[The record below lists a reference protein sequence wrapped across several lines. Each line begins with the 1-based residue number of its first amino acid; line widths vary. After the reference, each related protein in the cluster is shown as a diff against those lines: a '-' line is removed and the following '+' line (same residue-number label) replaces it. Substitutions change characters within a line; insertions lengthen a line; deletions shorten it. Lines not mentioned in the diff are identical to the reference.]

1 MLTAINLATFALV
14 DPRYGGLIQYAP
26 LSLSYMCTSDV
37 LAT

>member
-1 MLTAINLATFALV
+1 MLTAINFPTFALV

-26 LSLSYMCTSDV
+26 LSLSLCTSDV